1 MRRYS
6 LLKVFFFFFL
16 NPSPD
21 TESVGAQALPAAFM
35 IRLPTAAP
43 LVIARRPGRLT
54 TSDLDRPGRR
64 PGPGAAPWPA
74 ATVGFRPA
82 SVSGRTRTAAARND
96 STHMPVAPVKL
107 PLSGP
112 GTAVGRPAGALRP
125 PSPTRSPTQSQ
136 LDSLKR
142 LYFGVS
148 SDSDS

>member
-16 NPSPD
+16 NPDS
-21 TESVGAQALPAAFM
+21 ESVGAQALPAAFM

-43 LVIARRPGRLT
+43 LVIVRRPGRLT

-96 STHMPVAPVKL
+96 STRMPVVPVKL

-112 GTAVGRPAGALRP
+112 GTAVGRPAGALRL
-125 PSPTRSPTQSQ
+125 PTRSPTQSQ

-142 LYFGVS
+142 LYFVS